1 MRKLTFL
8 TFSNILNNLILH
20 EILTCDDKDTT
31 RFKKNIKEI
40 IQEKTMHKAYRNSSS
55 NIVLNNCLR
64 NIQVRLNSLIECAK

>member
-31 RFKKNIKEI
+31 RFKKIIKEI
-40 IQEKTMHKAYRNSSS
+40 IQEKIMHKAYRNRTAAATSF
-55 NIVLNNCLR
+55 
-64 NIQVRLNSLIECAK
+64 